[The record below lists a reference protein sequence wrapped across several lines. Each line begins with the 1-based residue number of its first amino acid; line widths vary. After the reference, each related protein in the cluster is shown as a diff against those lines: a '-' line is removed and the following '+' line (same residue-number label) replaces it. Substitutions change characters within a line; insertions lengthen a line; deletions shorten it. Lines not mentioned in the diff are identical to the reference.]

1 VSALL
6 CGDFRGR
13 LRLYLED
20 ALTSGERG
28 AFRDHLVSCAGC
40 RDHVALTE
48 PSLLFAGMPAERVSP
63 EDVERVLAGVRT
75 GIALAETRRRLG
87 RVGRPGRRR
96 IAAMSSAAALA
107 AMIFVLPGSNR
118 RSAESAASA
127 PAVLA
132 PAPGFANASEK
143 APSSTFPEDAT
154 IYDWNPGA
162 AAEEP
167 RVVWIVDR
175 SLDI

>member
-1 VSALL
+1 MSALS
-6 CGDFRGR
+6 CRDFRDR
-13 LRLYLED
+13 LPLYLDD
-20 ALTSGERG
+20 ALATGERAPFREHL
-28 AFRDHLVSCAGC
+28 AFCTAC
-40 RDHVALTE
+40 RDHVAAGE
-48 PSLLFAGMPAERVSP
+48 PSLLFARVPAEEVSP

-75 GIALAETRRRLG
+75 GIALAETRRRLAGAG
-87 RVGRPGRRR
+87 RHGRRR

-118 RSAESAASA
+118 RPPESLPSTPVA
-127 PAVLA
+127 LA